1 MNPMQKNN
9 NNNNNNNNNGKT
21 WTDEEQKQLRSEL
34 QSGMSVA
41 TISNIHGRSQRA
53 IELRIMGMISRE
65 FPNATKEEKKTHLM
79 KTYRRNQEDS
89 EQLLSLTLGSE
100 NNNFNNFKNNKNME
114 NMVGGMSGGM
124 NGGMGG
130 GMHFQ
135 NNFIKEMKE
144 QTELLR
150 TISTNIESMKRHL
163 KSVSLSSSSS
173 SSSSSSTKKEKG

>member
-1 MNPMQKNN
+1 MKEKKMNPMQK
-9 NNNNNNNNNGKT
+9 NNNNNGKT

-100 NNNFNNFKNNKNME
+100 NNNFNNFKNME
-114 NMVGGMSGGM
+114 NMGGGMGGGM
-124 NGGMGG
+124 NG

-173 SSSSSSTKKEKG
+173 SSTKKEKG

>member
-1 MNPMQKNN
+1 MKEKKMNPMQKNN

-89 EQLLSLTLGSE
+89 EQLLSLTLGGE
-100 NNNFNNFKNNKNME
+100 YNNFKNME
-114 NMVGGMSGGM
+114 NMNGGMGGGM

-173 SSSSSSTKKEKG
+173 SSTKKEKG